1 MIICEGEHICGVVI
15 ICEGELMWR
24 RTYLPVCEEYKMS
37 LMIIYFNLLFQLKR
51 EIYEAHEELRVLYE
65 ELQSSHE
72 GIADFDVEALD
83 LDKEFKPGCLTSFVR
98 TFREVLDVAVTV
110 TRKDQVKTIDIFFM
124 SSRI

>member
-1 MIICEGEHICGVVI
+1 
-15 ICEGELMWR
+15 
-24 RTYLPVCEEYKMS
+24 MS

-110 TRKDQVKTIDIFFM
+110 TRKDQVKMIDIFFM